1 MSAETQFRAACVDTG
16 TASGAA
22 LVALVETNVA
32 ADRIEQG
39 TARPFVVF
47 TRIDTERFH
56 GLDGT
61 QHGSKAV
68 LEVQCWADTRDSAED
83 VADAVEAVC
92 AAQEQLVVRRSAG
105 SDGDIGLEVI
115 LLTVE
120 WWEE

>member
-1 MSAETQFRAACVDTG
+1 MTAETEFRAACVDSG

-22 LVALVETNVA
+22 LVALVGQKVA

-47 TRIDTERFH
+47 TRVDTERFH

-68 LEVQCWADTRDSAED
+68 LEVQCWADNRSSAEA
-83 VADAVEAVC
+83 VATAVEAVC
-92 AAQEQLVVRRSAG
+92 AAQCQLVIRRTG
-105 SDGDIGLEVI
+105 GYDGDLDLEAA

-120 WWEE
+120 WWE

>member
-1 MSAETQFRAACVDTG
+1 MSAETEFRAACIDTG

-22 LVALVETNVA
+22 LAALVSTKVS

-47 TRIDTERFH
+47 TRVDTEHAH

-61 QHGSKAV
+61 LHGSKAV
-68 LEVQCWADTRDSAED
+68 LEVQVWADTRASAEA
-83 VADAVEAVC
+83 VADAVEAVVL
-92 AAQEQLVVRRSAG
+92 AQAQLVIRRVAAY
-105 SDGDIGLEVI
+105 DGDLDFEAT

-120 WWEE
+120 WWE

>member
-1 MSAETQFRAACVDTG
+1 MNAETEFRAACVDTG

-22 LVALVETNVA
+22 LYALVNTKVA

-47 TRIDTERFH
+47 TRVDTERFY
-56 GLDGT
+56 GLEGT
-61 QHGSKAV
+61 LHGSKAV
-68 LEVQCWADTRDSAED
+68 LEVQCWADTRDGAEA

-92 AAQEQLVVRRSAG
+92 AAQEQFVIRRTAG
-105 SDGDIGLEVI
+105 YDGDMDLEAT

-120 WWEE
+120 WWE